1 MTTIPAQT
9 TPTRTQ
15 GAARAYWLLRALF
28 VVAPIA
34 FGLDKFFGLLTNW
47 EVYLAPWIDDLVPG
61 TAHQAMLAVGV
72 VEILA
77 GVLVA
82 IAPRY
87 GAPVV
92 AVWLG
97 GIIVN
102 LVSMGSFFDIALR
115 DLGLLVSA
123 VALTLL
129 AWDREVARP

>member
-34 FGLDKFFGLLTNW
+34 FGLDKFFGLLTDW

-123 VALTLL
+123 VALTFL

>member
-15 GAARAYWLLRALF
+15 GAARAYLLLRALF

-34 FGLDKFFGLLTNW
+34 FGLDKFFGLLTDW

>member
-123 VALTLL
+123 VALTFL

>member
-34 FGLDKFFGLLTNW
+34 FGLDKFFGLLTDW